1 MTNQSPGIII
11 QELASTSLAI
21 QQSATAI
28 PVFIGRFISAD
39 QAGFAGGQCK
49 RVSSWLE
56 FTRLSLEPTGYTIS
70 LAYTPPASGGAAADI
85 KTKKLANNDI
95 KSATDYVSAAHA
107 TPCFSGEILFFAV
120 SLSKLSPGNLKFSFT
135 ANPEYAGI
143 STAVVDTDY
152 TSNCKYFTNLSPV
165 LIDTVLKEDDWN
177 SVVLE
182 KGVSTV
188 YFEVQT
194 LKQVEYE
201 GVSPYLNVMFA
212 MSGDS
217 SNEDRIKVA
226 RGDILYATINSN
238 SLMSSFF
245 SLYYYFQNGGGP
257 CYIFPMLAGDADELA
272 RLPNAID
279 ECPDVTLLVCAE
291 TDQSLDEINT
301 DRNAVY
307 SALAPLL
314 TPDKGYFLIADAD
327 ESGTAPPSLVIAD
340 RSAVY
345 YPNVVTAYKRARP
358 LDESVSIV
366 GYEDVDNLSELSISN
381 PLVYSLVNK
390 RFEQFFGKDL
400 ILPPSPL
407 VAGVYVSTDR
417 ERGVWKAPA
426 NIVLKG
432 VKALD
437 VMVAPTQHGSLNEA
451 GINVIRWFS
460 TRGPVIYGART
471 LAVDSFDWCYIPVR
485 RLFNSVER
493 DTKAALRVL
502 LFELNNEKTWER
514 ARSSIYNY
522 LAALWQEGGLVG
534 SKPSEAF
541 FVNVGLGI
549 TMNKAQVEEGM
560 LIVEIGMAVV
570 RPAEFIILK
579 FTQNQHQQ

>member
-1 MTNQSPGIII
+1 MANQSPGIII

-21 QQSATAI
+21 QQSATAV

-56 FTRLSLEPTGYTIS
+56 FTRLALESAGYTIS

-85 KTKKLANNDI
+85 KTKELANNDT
-95 KSATDYVSAAHA
+95 KSATDYISAAHA
-107 TPCFSGEILFFAV
+107 APCLPGEELLFTV
-120 SLSKLSPGNLKFSFT
+120 TLNQPSPVNHRLSFT
-135 ANPEYAGI
+135 TSSEKTDI
-143 STAVVDTDY
+143 STALADVDF
-152 TSNCKYFTNLSPV
+152 SHEWMYFTDLSP
-165 LIDTVLKEDDWN
+165 DRKSATHEEDDWA
-177 SVVLE
+177 SVILQN
-182 KGVSTV
+182 GVSTV
-188 YFEVQT
+188 YFEVPT
-194 LKQVEYE
+194 IKRDNYNDA
-201 GVSPYLNVMFA
+201 SPYLNVLFA
-212 MSGDS
+212 ISGDS
-217 SNEDRIKVA
+217 GNPDRIKNA
-226 RGDILYATINSN
+226 RGDILYAAINRN
-238 SLMSSFF
+238 SLMSSFY
-245 SLYYYFQNGGGP
+245 SLFCYFQNGGGP
-257 CYIFPMLAGDADELA
+257 CYILPMLTGDADELA
-272 RLPNAID
+272 GLSNAID
-279 ECPDVTLLVCAE
+279 ECPDITLLVCTE
-291 TDQSLDEINT
+291 TDEGLSEINT
-301 DRNAVY
+301 AKNAVY

-327 ESGTAPPSLVIAD
+327 ENGTAPPSLVSAD

-345 YPNVVTAYKRARP
+345 YPNVVAAFKRTRP
-358 LDESVSIV
+358 LDESISIV
-366 GYEDVDNLSELSISN
+366 GYEGVDNLSELSTSN
-381 PLVYSLVNK
+381 SPVYSLVNK
-390 RFEQFFGKDL
+390 RFEQFIGEDL
-400 ILPPSPL
+400 IILPSPL

-426 NIVLKG
+426 NTVLKG
-432 VKALD
+432 VKALE
-437 VMVAPTQHGSLNEA
+437 VMVTPTQHGAFNEA

-502 LFELNNEKTWER
+502 LFEPNNEMTWER

-534 SKPSEAF
+534 RKPSEAF
-541 FVNVGLGI
+541 FVHVGLGI
-549 TMNKAQVEEGM
+549 TMNKAQLEEGM
-560 LIVEIGMAVV
+560 LIVEIGMAAV

-579 FTQNQHQQ
+579 FTQNQQ